1 MHQLLQQIFSG
12 LAAGAIYASL
22 ALALVMIYRA
32 TDLVNFAQGEMA
44 MFSTYIAWTLVNA
57 GLPFWAAF
65 VLTLVV
71 SFLGGMT
78 IERVLIRPVENAP
91 VLAAVV
97 VTIGLLLIFN
107 ALAGWIFTYT
117 LQEFPSPFPD
127 RTMFGALMTTRDLGV
142 IGVTLVMLLLLFAF
156 FRFTAT
162 GLAMRAA
169 AQNPESAR
177 LCGIP
182 VGRMLAIGWGL
193 AAAIGATAGIMVAP
207 VLFLDPNMMGGVL
220 LYAFAGALLGGITS
234 PVGAVVGGL
243 IVGVTENLVG
253 TYLIASQLK
262 LTVALGLDHPGA
274 GVQAE
279 RLVRHRDRAA
289 GVTMSKGLAAVLPQD
304 AAAAR
309 YGGLDAGAWRW
320 IGALALIAL
329 AAALPF
335 AVSNYH
341 VFELT
346 LVMIYAIAVLGLNIL
361 TGYNGQISLGHGGFF
376 AAGAYTAAILMHR
389 YGVPYWATLPPAGL
403 VCFALGVLFGL
414 PALRFEGPYLALVT
428 LAMAVATPQLLK
440 YFDTWTGGQQ
450 GINLAKVQP
459 PPGLGIDRDRW
470 LYLVVLVVLLVAM
483 RVAANMLNGRTGRA
497 FVAIR
502 DHPIAAAAMGI
513 DVARYKTLAFGTST
527 SLTGIAG
534 ALSAIVIGFVA
545 PESFSLFLSL
555 SFLVGSA
562 VGGIATISGAIVGG
576 LFIEFVPNLANDIS
590 DAAPWAIYGLAMLLL
605 MYAMPRGV
613 VGSIGLLLQRF
624 RVAPRRA

>member
-65 VLTLVV
+65 VLTLVA

-142 IGVTLVMLLLLFAF
+142 IGVTLVMLFLLFAF

-262 LTVALGLDHPGA
+262 LTVAL
-274 GVQAE
+274 
-279 RLVRHRDRAA
+279 
-289 GVTMSKGLAAVLPQD
+289 
-304 AAAAR
+304 
-309 YGGLDAGAWRW
+309 
-320 IGALALIAL
+320 ALIIL
-329 AAALPF
+329 VL
-335 AVSNYH
+335 
-341 VFELT
+341 VFRP
-346 LVMIYAIAVLGLNIL
+346 
-361 TGYNGQISLGHGGFF
+361 NG
-376 AAGAYTAAILMHR
+376 
-389 YGVPYWATLPPAGL
+389 
-403 VCFALGVLFGL
+403 LFG
-414 PALRFEGPYLALVT
+414 T
-428 LAMAVATPQLLK
+428 
-440 YFDTWTGGQQ
+440 
-450 GINLAKVQP
+450 
-459 PPGLGIDRDRW
+459 
-470 LYLVVLVVLLVAM
+470 
-483 RVAANMLNGRTGRA
+483 
-497 FVAIR
+497 
-502 DHPIAAAAMGI
+502 
-513 DVARYKTLAFGTST
+513 
-527 SLTGIAG
+527 
-534 ALSAIVIGFVA
+534 AIV
-545 PESFSLFLSL
+545 
-555 SFLVGSA
+555 
-562 VGGIATISGAIVGG
+562 
-576 LFIEFVPNLANDIS
+576 
-590 DAAPWAIYGLAMLLL
+590 
-605 MYAMPRGV
+605 R
-613 VGSIGLLLQRF
+613 
-624 RVAPRRA
+624 RV

>member
-65 VLTLVV
+65 VLTLVA

-78 IERVLIRPVENAP
+78 IERILIRPVENAP

-107 ALAGWIFTYT
+107 ALAGWLFTYT

-127 RTMFGALMTTRDLGV
+127 RTLFGALMTTRDLGV
-142 IGVTLVMLLLLFAF
+142 IGVTLVMLFLLFAF

-262 LTVALGLDHPGA
+262 LTVALGLII
-274 GVQAE
+274 
-279 RLVRHRDRAA
+279 LV
-289 GVTMSKGLAAVLPQD
+289 L
-304 AAAAR
+304 
-309 YGGLDAGAWRW
+309 
-320 IGALALIAL
+320 
-329 AAALPF
+329 
-335 AVSNYH
+335 
-341 VFELT
+341 VFRP
-346 LVMIYAIAVLGLNIL
+346 
-361 TGYNGQISLGHGGFF
+361 NG
-376 AAGAYTAAILMHR
+376 
-389 YGVPYWATLPPAGL
+389 
-403 VCFALGVLFGL
+403 LFG
-414 PALRFEGPYLALVT
+414 
-428 LAMAVATPQLLK
+428 
-440 YFDTWTGGQQ
+440 
-450 GINLAKVQP
+450 
-459 PPGLGIDRDRW
+459 
-470 LYLVVLVVLLVAM
+470 
-483 RVAANMLNGRTGRA
+483 
-497 FVAIR
+497 
-502 DHPIAAAAMGI
+502 
-513 DVARYKTLAFGTST
+513 
-527 SLTGIAG
+527 
-534 ALSAIVIGFVA
+534 SAIV
-545 PESFSLFLSL
+545 
-555 SFLVGSA
+555 
-562 VGGIATISGAIVGG
+562 
-576 LFIEFVPNLANDIS
+576 
-590 DAAPWAIYGLAMLLL
+590 
-605 MYAMPRGV
+605 R
-613 VGSIGLLLQRF
+613 
-624 RVAPRRA
+624 RV